1 MLSRLR
7 HDAIGRQTSTGTRQ
21 ANFLWVGFWVKVI
34 SSKQYYA
41 KTRDSGSKHDKL
53 GQGRMTGVY
62 KKTLVVNGITP
73 VSAYATL
80 RGRSETGSFLL
91 ESVVPGERWG
101 RYSVLGYR
109 PNAHVII
116 RANAGVSPFLA
127 LKTQVAT
134 RGVVPDDVAE
144 RLAESFVGVV
154 SYDVVHT
161 ATKVN
166 SWPEL
171 KDGRPIARLVSGS
184 TVIVFDNLTHTATI
198 ASHSR
203 DEVARAERD
212 LETLTPLL
220 PMAPPDPGEWPE
232 EVQVNIPDNEYE
244 RGVERIKEYIR
255 AGDAF
260 QVVYARTFSVPVG
273 NADPFD
279 VYRALCVLS
288 PAPYMYLLEFPQSE
302 GAPRIAIAGASPE
315 TLVRVEGRTVTLR
328 PIAGTRRRGRSPE
341 EDVKLAE
348 EMLSDPKERAEH
360 VMLIDLAR
368 NDVGRVSNAGSIRLP
383 TQMQVERYSHVMHIV
398 SEVTGEVAP
407 QYGPWEVLAA
417 TFPAGTL
424 SGAPKVRAMQIIR
437 EMERRPRGVYGG
449 AIGYVTQGLELD
461 FAIGIRTVVMQDERF
476 EVTAG
481 AGIVADSV
489 PQLEAKETRNKAHA
503 ALASVC
509 AARKRRRLV

>member
-1 MLSRLR
+1 MASV
-7 HDAIGRQTSTGTRQ
+7 H
-21 ANFLWVGFWVKVI
+21 
-34 SSKQYYA
+34 
-41 KTRDSGSKHDKL
+41 
-53 GQGRMTGVY
+53 
-62 KKTLVVNGITP
+62 KKTLVVDGITP

-80 RGRSETGSFLL
+80 RERSDTGSFLL

-109 PNAHVII
+109 PNEQVIV
-116 RANAGVSPFLA
+116 RATSGVDPFLDLSKQIPA
-127 LKTQVAT
+127 SGDVSA
-134 RGVVPDDVAE
+134 DVAE
-144 RLAESFVGVV
+144 RLAQAYVGVV
-154 SYDVVHT
+154 AYDVVHT
-161 ATKVN
+161 ATKVDT
-166 SWPEL
+166 WPEL
-171 KDGRPIARLVSGS
+171 SDGRPIARLVGGS

-198 ASHSR
+198 ASYGE
-203 DEVARAERD
+203 DDVKRAEYD
-212 LETLTPLL
+212 LRTLSPLL
-220 PMAPPDPGEWPE
+220 PMNPPDATDWPQDV
-232 EVQVNIPDNEYE
+232 EVDIPDSTYE
-244 RGVERIKEYIR
+244 LGVERIKEYIR

-273 NADPFD
+273 AADPFD

-288 PAPYMYLLEFPQSE
+288 PAPYMYLLEFPE
-302 GAPRIAIAGASPE
+302 TADAPRVAIAGASPE

-341 EDVKLAE
+341 EDARLAE

-368 NDVGRVSNAGSIRLP
+368 NDIGRIAQPGSIRLP
-383 TQMQVERYSHVMHIV
+383 MQMQVERYSHVMHIV
-398 SEVTGEVAP
+398 SEVTGEVAAQP
-407 QYGPWEVLAA
+407 GAWDVLSA

-437 EMERRPRGVYGG
+437 ELEQRPRGVYGG

-461 FAIGIRTVVMQDERF
+461 FAIGIRTVVMQNGRF

-489 PQLEAKETRNKAHA
+489 PQLESKETRNKARA

-509 AARKRRRLV
+509 AARKRHTDG

>member
-1 MLSRLR
+1 MSRV
-7 HDAIGRQTSTGTRQ
+7 H
-21 ANFLWVGFWVKVI
+21 
-34 SSKQYYA
+34 
-41 KTRDSGSKHDKL
+41 
-53 GQGRMTGVY
+53 
-62 KKTLVVNGITP
+62 KKTLVVDGITP
-73 VSAYATL
+73 VSAYATM
-80 RGRSETGSFLL
+80 RDRSKSGSFLL
-91 ESVVPGERWG
+91 ESVVQGERWG

-109 PNAHVII
+109 PKEHVII
-116 RANAGVSPFLA
+116 RAVSGVDPFEAFKARMPSAGEVSS
-127 LKTQVAT
+127 
-134 RGVVPDDVAE
+134 DVAE
-144 RLAESFVGVV
+144 RLAEAYVGVV
-154 SYDVVHT
+154 AYDVVHS

-171 KDGRPIARLVSGS
+171 SDGRPIARLVGGS
-184 TVIVFDNLTHTATI
+184 TVVVFDNLTHTATI
-198 ASHSR
+198 AAH
-203 DEVARAERD
+203 DIEDLNRAVHD
-212 LETLTPLL
+212 LESLSPLL
-220 PMAPPDPGEWPE
+220 PMLPPDATAWPQDI
-232 EVQVNIPDNEYE
+232 EVDIADSAYE
-244 RGVERIKEYIR
+244 AGVERIKDYIR

-273 NADPFD
+273 AADPFD

-288 PAPYMYLLEFPQSE
+288 PAPYMYLLEFPETSD
-302 GAPRIAIAGASPE
+302 APRVAIAGASPE

-341 EDVKLAE
+341 EDAQLAA

-368 NDVGRVSNAGSIRLP
+368 NDIGRVAIPGTIKLP

-398 SEVTGEVAP
+398 SEVTGEVAAAA
-407 QYGPWEVLAA
+407 GPWDVLSA

-424 SGAPKVRAMQIIR
+424 SGAPKIRAMQIIR
-437 EMERRPRGVYGG
+437 ELERRPRGVYGG

-461 FAIGIRTVVMQDERF
+461 FAIGIRTVVMQNGRF

-489 PQLEAKETRNKAHA
+489 PSLEVKETRNKARA

-509 AARKRRRLV
+509 AAKQRRDEGSFLGPS